1 MADITELDL
10 SKTYSPAFYS
20 DKRFLFLYGGAGS
33 GKSQFAARKILFR
46 MMNEPN
52 HRFLIVRKEKCHVR
66 ESMYTL
72 LKDIIEYYK
81 MSDHFICLEEAMKI
95 TYSLNGNEIISAG
108 LLESDKIKSI
118 TGITGI
124 WAEEAFE
131 LDKKDFDQLN
141 LRLRG
146 IMDNYK
152 QIICTFN
159 PMDATHWLKTLMDKN
174 PDNLLSVRTTFKDN
188 MFIDREYM
196 DELTYQYKQNE
207 NFNRVYIEGD
217 WGRAYTGGEFY
228 HGFSWSKHV
237 DSISYNPKL
246 PLHITFD
253 FNVNPYVT
261 CCVWQIDC
269 NASGE
274 LKKAL
279 QIDEICLAHPSNS
292 TKQVCAEF
300 RRKYFNE
307 KGHTAGLFVYGDPS
321 GKHEDTRSEK
331 GYNDFTIISNEL
343 KVMHPTLKVPTKAP
357 NVKNRGDFI
366 NSILES
372 EYDGISIAIDES
384 CKKSIDDFS
393 CIKQDVNGVKLKE
406 KTKDEKTGGICEK
419 YGHTSDSADYFLTS
433 AFSDEFNYFINGKTV
448 FNPVYGKRRSNN
460 VW

>member
-1 MADITELDL
+1 MSEIELEING
-10 SKTYSPAFYS
+10 SYSTAFYS

-33 GKSQFAARKILFR
+33 GKSQFAARKLIYR
-46 MMNEPN
+46 MLNEEG

-72 LKDIIEYYK
+72 LKDIIEHYG
-81 MSDHFICLEEAMKI
+81 MSKAFSFKEESMKI
-95 TYSLNGNEIISAG
+95 THKENGNEILAAG
-108 LLESDKIKSI
+108 LLDSEKIKSI

-124 WAEEAFE
+124 WVEEAFE

-146 IMDNYK
+146 ITDNYK

-159 PMDATHWLKTLMDKN
+159 PMDATHWLKTLMDRKS
-174 PDNLLSVRTTFKDN
+174 DNLLAMQTTFYNN

-196 DELTYQYKQNE
+196 DELVQQYKQNE
-207 NFNRVYIEGD
+207 NFNRVYINGD

-228 HGFSWSKHV
+228 HAFSWSKHV
-237 DSISYNPKL
+237 GGVTYNPEL

-269 NASGE
+269 TESGE
-274 LKKAL
+274 LKKAF
-279 QIDEICLAHPSNS
+279 QIDEICLAHPLNS

-300 RRKYFNE
+300 RRKYFNG
-307 KGHTAGLFVYGDPS
+307 KGHKAGLFIYGDPS
-321 GKHEDTRSEK
+321 GRHEDTRSEQ
-331 GYNDFTIISNEL
+331 GYNDFTIIKNEL
-343 KVMHPTLKVPTKAP
+343 NIMHPTLRVASKAP
-357 NVKNRGDFI
+357 NVKSRGDFI

-372 EYDGISIAIDES
+372 EFEGISILIDET
-384 CKKSIDDFS
+384 CRKSIDDFS
-393 CIKQDVNGVKLKE
+393 CIKQDANGVKLKE
-406 KTKDEKTGGICEK
+406 KVKDERTGGTYEK

-433 AFSDEFNYFINGKTV
+433 IFSSEFNLFINGKTNFKPV
-448 FNPVYGKRRSNN
+448 FGKKRSDNL
-460 VW
+460 W